1 MVKKW
6 KYTTIKFRYALLLWH
21 LKFTRKGFWQR
32 YRNTVFIVPHI
43 LISNT
48 ELHAMQN
55 TSITCNPA
63 RDLWDLTYNLIW
75 YLTSWASKAD
85 NISFIVSGL
94 LTVWMM
100 KGKGVAYAATDKNPT
115 LIKLWYKAADRFNLM
130 TKDNSFSSQQ
140 MMKCVS

>member
-1 MVKKW
+1 MQKEGGG
-6 KYTTIKFRYALLLWH
+6 H
-21 LKFTRKGFWQR
+21 LGQKHVFEAKLKCTQKGFRQI
-32 YRNTVFIVPHI
+32 YRNIVFIVPYI

-63 RDLWDLTYNLIW
+63 RELLDLTYNLIW

-100 KGKGVAYAATDKNPT
+100 KDKKGTAHAATDKNPT

-130 TKDNSFSSQQ
+130 TKDNSFSSRQ